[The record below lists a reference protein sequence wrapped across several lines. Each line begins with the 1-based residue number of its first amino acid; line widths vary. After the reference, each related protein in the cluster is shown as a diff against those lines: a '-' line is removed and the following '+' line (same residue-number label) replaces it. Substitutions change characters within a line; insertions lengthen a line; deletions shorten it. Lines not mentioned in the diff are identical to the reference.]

1 MGNRMGTESSGGTA
15 DPRGGARPSLMIRG
29 GRVFDP
35 ASEEFSRRDIAVA
48 DGRIASMAP
57 ILEAGASGQEIDA
70 SQLMVTP
77 GLVDAHVHAFRWGQ
91 LIGLDVDPLS
101 SRSGV
106 TTFVDGGSSGSLNFM
121 ALRTYVIERVRSN
134 LYALLNVSAVGQV
147 VDGIAGLEVGEND
160 DLRFLHLSSAA
171 EVVERN
177 RDVVVGIK
185 VRMYTGLSSVAP
197 MAAGRE
203 LADAVG
209 LPLVVHIAKAPPS
222 FAEILPHL
230 RSGDVVTHMYHPGS
244 GAIVDRQGRVRP
256 EYVEAR
262 ARGVLFDT
270 GTARFHTHFP
280 TARAALDQGFVPDMI
295 STDLTLNNYN
305 HITIDMPTTLSKF
318 MALGLSLEQVLRM
331 STRAP
336 ARLLPSDR
344 GHGQLAEGLAADL
357 ALFEME
363 MGPFTYEDYFGNAL
377 RAEKRLVCRGTI
389 KDGALLAPQEQEPMP
404 LSFMRK

>member
-1 MGNRMGTESSGGTA
+1 MQTEASAHGA
-15 DPRGGARPSLMIRG
+15 DPKDGVGPSLLIRG

-35 ASEEFSRRDIAVA
+35 ADETFSRQDIAVA
-48 DGRIASMAP
+48 NGRIARIAP
-57 ILEAGASGQEIDA
+57 HLEAGAGEREIDA
-70 SQLMVTP
+70 RRLLVTP
-77 GLVDAHVHAFRWGQ
+77 GLVDGHVHAFRWGQ

-121 ALRTYVIERVRSN
+121 ALRTYVIEQVRSN
-134 LYALLNVSAVGQV
+134 LYALLNVSAIGQV
-147 VDGIAGLEVGEND
+147 VDGIAGLEVGEYD
-160 DLRFLHLSSAA
+160 DLRFLHLGSAA

-177 RDVVVGIK
+177 RDRIVGIK
-185 VRMYTGLSSVAP
+185 VRMYTGLSTLAP

-209 LPLVVHIAKAPPS
+209 LPLVVHVAKAPPS
-222 FAEILPHL
+222 FSEILPHL
-230 RSGDVVTHMYHPGS
+230 RARDVVTHLYHPGP
-244 GAIVDRQGRVRP
+244 GAIVDRHGRVRP
-256 EYVEAR
+256 EYTEAR

-280 TARAALDQGFVPDMI
+280 TARAAMDQGFTPDTI

-318 MALGLSLEQVLRM
+318 MALGLSLERALRM
-331 STRAP
+331 STEAP
-336 ARLLPSDR
+336 ARMLLPDR
-344 GHGQLAEGLAADL
+344 GHGRLSVGQAADL
-357 ALFEME
+357 ALFEVE
-363 MGPFTYEDYFGNAL
+363 SGPFTYEDYFGNAL
-377 RAEKRLVCRGTI
+377 TAEKRLVCRGTI
-389 KDGALLAPQEQEPMP
+389 KDGVLLTPQEQEPMP